1 MTFNREQ
8 FLKNEYNNQH
18 TENAMELVTLF
29 GDWLEVETMKSIQ
42 KRHNEVGY
50 ISTDDILQRNGIV
63 RKYRNKLT

>member
-8 FLKNEYNNQH
+8 FLKNEYNNHH
-18 TENAMELVTLF
+18 TENAVELVNLF
-29 GDWLEVETMKSIQ
+29 GGANEIETVKSIQ